1 MVSNV
6 TVNETNELVLNCADN
21 NAAGT
26 TSVQWENSEG
36 EVLVRSISFSVDNVR
51 RNYTGVYTCVLTIND
66 NNETLSA
73 DANVIVQCKK

>member
-6 TVNETNELVLNCADN
+6 TVNEMDQLILQCVDD

-36 EVLVRSISFSVDNVR
+36 EVLVKTIFFSVDNVQ
-51 RNYTGVYTCVLTIND
+51 RNYTGVYTCALTRND

-73 DANVIVQCKK
+73 DALVIVQCKK

>member
-6 TVNETNELVLNCADN
+6 TVNEMDELILNCADN
-21 NAAGT
+21 NAAET

-51 RNYTGVYTCVLTIND
+51 RNYTGVYTCVLTRND

-73 DANVIVQCKK
+73 DATVVVQCKK